1 MDFSM
6 IENAHQ
12 FFSYNLVTR
21 DSENEVSLVQKK
33 NFFFENK
40 FLRKVF
46 IIMKI
51 IYMKLMVTWDT
62 ENEELQVQKK
72 KNFIEGKNF

>member
-1 MDFSM
+1 MHT
-6 IENAHQ
+6 N
-12 FFSYNLVTR
+12 FFSYNLVTG
-21 DSENEVSLVQKK
+21 DSKNEVSPVQKK
-33 NFFFENK
+33 IFFFENK

-46 IIMKI
+46 IIMKV

-72 KNFIEGKNF
+72 KNFIE